1 MAIFPLSFRWD
12 DNICNLPKR
21 QKLEARRWP
30 GPDLGYHDGKLSNN
44 EATIMTIMIS
54 NDI

>member
-12 DNICNLPKR
+12 DTCNLPKR

-44 EATIMTIMIS
+44 EATTIMIS